1 MKRILSVSMLALASL
16 AAVSLPAAA
25 APAARTMAVAEWNSC
40 GYHPSTNLKLRPGP
54 NTRQGAIG
62 LLTPNDSV
70 HVLKEQGGLYQV
82 SLDQD
87 SETGLKAG
95 TKGWVTKNLTP
106 HVCMRLSVPN

>member
-1 MKRILSVSMLALASL
+1 MLALASL
-16 AAVSLPAAA
+16 AAVSSPAAA
-25 APAARTMAVAEWNSC
+25 AAQTMAVTEWNSC

-54 NTRQGAIG
+54 DTRQGAIG
-62 LLTPNDSV
+62 LLTPEDSV
-70 HVLKEQGGLYQV
+70 HVLKEQSGLYQV

-95 TKGWVTKNLTP
+95 TKGWVTKHLTP